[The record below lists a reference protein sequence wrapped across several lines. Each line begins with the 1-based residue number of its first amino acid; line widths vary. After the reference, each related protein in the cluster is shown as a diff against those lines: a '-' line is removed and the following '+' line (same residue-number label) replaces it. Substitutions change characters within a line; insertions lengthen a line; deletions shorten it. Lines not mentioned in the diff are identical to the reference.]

1 MSRKTKYGTTI
12 SVAVNTK
19 FIMERM
25 FNTYDRIARAMAN
38 FQVNNQY
45 GNLEGADIEKATISY
60 YADKLASDKLMMD
73 EYIAQSSHV
82 SYKEKSCYYQLSSMV
97 ENVLTNP
104 IIME

>member
-1 MSRKTKYGTTI
+1 MSRKTKYGTPI

-25 FNTYDRIARAMAN
+25 FNTYNRIARAMAN
-38 FQVNNQY
+38 YQLNNQY
-45 GNLEGADIEKATISY
+45 GNPGGAEIERATMSY
-60 YADKLASDKLMMD
+60 YADKLANDKSMMD
-73 EYIAQSSHV
+73 EYLAHSSNV